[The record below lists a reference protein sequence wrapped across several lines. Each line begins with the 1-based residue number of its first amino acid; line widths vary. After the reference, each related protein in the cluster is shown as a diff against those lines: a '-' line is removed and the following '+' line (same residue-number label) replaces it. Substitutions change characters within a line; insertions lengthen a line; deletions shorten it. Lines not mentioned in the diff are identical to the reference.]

1 LEDRLLVEEQVLASQ
16 SQRQAL
22 GHKPR
27 TRRRRAGRLSLT
39 KTHSSFYV
47 LLKSTNTANDKI
59 LDKFRE
65 YRDYKDDYYHNV
77 LFISTLRKFLK
88 LVRILSF
95 TKPM

>member
-1 LEDRLLVEEQVLASQ
+1 M
-16 SQRQAL
+16 
-22 GHKPR
+22 
-27 TRRRRAGRLSLT
+27 
-39 KTHSSFYV
+39 
-47 LLKSTNTANDKI
+47 LKSTNTANDKI